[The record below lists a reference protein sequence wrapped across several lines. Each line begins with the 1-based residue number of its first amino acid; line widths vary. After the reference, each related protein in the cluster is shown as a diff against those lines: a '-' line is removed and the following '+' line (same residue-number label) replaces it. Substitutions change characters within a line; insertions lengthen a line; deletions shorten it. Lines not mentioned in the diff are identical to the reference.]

1 MDNNSS
7 ILGHGLVSGSTID
20 IVIRMTENTT
30 IPEDVEYSS
39 FVQSV
44 SPPDGVLVTQM
55 SYNFSLFS
63 NFIYLNLSITI
74 QQNAPLTTSIEIVF
88 TPARSGLCIYTPA
101 LIDFENLPSIEHNA
115 GDMVNIL
122 GSATEAFKRGQSLFV
137 V

>member
-74 QQNAPLTTSIEIVF
+74 Q
-88 TPARSGLCIYTPA
+88 
-101 LIDFENLPSIEHNA
+101 
-115 GDMVNIL
+115 
-122 GSATEAFKRGQSLFV
+122 
-137 V
+137 